1 MLGVDAVQWL
11 VQTGNLSD
19 TMGDDLHRLAAAAER
34 IAETMEEANRWKYT
48 IEEIEDEKGL
58 VRYCMACGKQFVA
71 DLFVMGEW
79 EANQPS
85 QPGCPRCRGKEASD
99 AEA

>member
-34 IAETMEEANRWKYT
+34 IAEAEEKMLAAYLERTPQGPPQIVNAVDLADAVLR
-48 IEEIEDEKGL
+48 G
-58 VRYCMACGKQFVA
+58 VR
-71 DLFVMGEW
+71 DL
-79 EANQPS
+79 Q
-85 QPGCPRCRGKEASD
+85 CPRCRGNEAGD
-99 AEA
+99 ADTV